1 MSEQQLVEYR
11 AEPQTELVPQM
22 VMTVEQAVARLKEFQ
37 RFVDAVM
44 VKEVDYGIIPGTD
57 KPTLLKPGAEK
68 LCEMYGLAPV
78 IQVTHR
84 IEDWDKPFF
93 HYECRCELLSKRTG
107 RVVAVGVG
115 SCNSRERRYADR
127 WVFASEIPA
136 GVDREGLQRR
146 EFTGRDGKRYVKYL
160 WHNEDIY
167 TLVNTILKMAK
178 KRALIDATLSATRS
192 SGMFTQDIEDWVEPE
207 RSNADHKPVPAQAQP
222 EPSRRPQSSAPVT
235 PTGAKDPERQALMQE
250 WGKLWNEMITDLKVR
265 PTTPPVSTTASVD
278 VLREAVEELRA
289 EVEAARA
296 LRQEGRLV

>member
-1 MSEQQLVEYR
+1 MSEQLVEYR
-11 AEPQTELVPQM
+11 TEPQMELVPQM

-44 VKEVDYGIIPGTD
+44 VKDVDYGIIPGTD

-78 IQVTHR
+78 VTVTHR
-84 IEDWDKPFF
+84 IEDWEKPFF

-107 RVVAVGVG
+107 NIVAVGVG

-136 GVDREGLQRR
+136 GIDRDGLQRR

-207 RSNADHKPVPAQAQP
+207 RSNGNHKPAPAQP
-222 EPSRRPQSSAPVT
+222 DRPQPSAPQR
-235 PTGAKDPERQALMQE
+235 PTRISAQDPERQALLQE
-250 WGKLWNEMITDLKVR
+250 WGRLWNEMTGLNVKPTIT
-265 PTTPPVSTTASVD
+265 VSTSAPID
-278 VLREAVEELRA
+278 ELREAVEQLRA
-289 EVEAARA
+289 EVEAAREI
-296 LRQEGRLV
+296 RQGGRLV